1 MNLKILAIFLFFFNF
16 YEPKMKGLIVQIQ
29 SRMTIMT
36 LHTCIKVQKDNSYK
50 NLKKKNHVVY
60 LNDYDLIT

>member
-1 MNLKILAIFLFFFNF
+1 MNLKILAIFFF
-16 YEPKMKGLIVQIQ
+16 EPKMKGLIVQIQ
-29 SRMTIMT
+29 SRMAIMT

-50 NLKKKNHVVY
+50 NFKKKKNHVVY